1 MPKQESIYRIEHILV
16 DFYQLEIRCTRTNT
30 THPIQQKPLDVLLY
44 LIRQHPRLVTR
55 EELIEHVWDGNI
67 YVGDKALT
75 NAIWQLRSEFEQL
88 GIENLIETVRKR
100 GYRLSVNP
108 DPQAAEE
115 EAQPQA
121 PTQAHR
127 KGQSL
132 IAVAAIVLGLVSAY
146 LFYTLFLKPIPTH
159 QQTVQPDIIT
169 PDFGR
174 AQYAELSPDN
184 KKLVYVLRSLSGERN
199 IYWQPVDNPEQRH
212 QLTFSPH
219 RDLRPVWDPTGRFV
233 LFIRR
238 RTDQAHCSIMQVDT
252 ITKIELELAKC
263 RPYGS
268 VYLAAHPFRNEY
280 YFIGDTKEQSS
291 LYRLSLEDGQA
302 NVEHIP
308 CTGYCEYPN
317 RDIAVS
323 PDGKHLALTRRAN
336 RFSEDLY
343 VLNLDSMEERRLTHQ
358 QIDIIG
364 ISWHPS
370 SQHILMASV
379 DSGKRSGYL
388 VDIEQGEKAL
398 LRIDNFGSPSRVTT
412 NGTVYYHSVGTRM
425 QLSYMP
431 LDNAMP
437 SALLPI
443 TLSDYQYRNPHLNP
457 ATGEFVFISNRS
469 GHDELW
475 AADANFQ
482 NIRQLTH
489 LESIVRHP
497 RWSHDGKKVAFVA
510 RFPHESR
517 DALTVLDV
525 DTGRIQRLYEFEH
538 VLGRPTWWHDDSKLV
553 FREKGNLQRFDLN
566 NHEMISLTQNGGIFG
581 QSLPTGQVY
590 YSKGEHHGLW
600 LTDKSGKEEL
610 VIPGH
615 IFSPRYAWVVAPQGV
630 YFYNQEGQSHRLS
643 LYNFGDNSIEH
654 LLNIPPELVTT
665 QSTFV
670 YDDQQQRLVIES
682 WQARSRVM
690 RVQLPPLRASSD
702 N

>member
-1 MPKQESIYRIEHILV
+1 MAQQENIYRIEHILV
-16 DFYQLEIRCTRTNT
+16 DFYQLEIRCTRTHT
-30 THPIQQKPLDVLLY
+30 THAIQQKPLDVLLY
-44 LIRQHPRLVTR
+44 LITQHPRLVTR

-100 GYRLSVNP
+100 GYRLSVHP
-108 DPQAAEE
+108 ESQPVEKKEE
-115 EAQPQA
+115 QVSPGSL
-121 PTQAHR
+121 PR
-127 KGQSL
+127 KKQSL
-132 IAVAAIVLGLVSAY
+132 IPFTAILLGLVSAY
-146 LFYTLFLKPIPTH
+146 LLYTLFLQSTPAQH
-159 QQTVQPDIIT
+159 QASQPDIIT

-184 KKLVYVLRSLSGERN
+184 SKLVYVLRSISGERH

-212 QLTFSPH
+212 QLTFSTH
-219 RDLRPVWDPTGRFV
+219 RDLRPVWDHTGRYV
-233 LFIRR
+233 VFIRR
-238 RTDQAHCSIMQVDT
+238 RTDQAYCSIMQVDT
-252 ITKIELELAKC
+252 ITKIEQELAKC
-263 RPYGS
+263 RAYGS
-268 VYLAAHPFRNEY
+268 VYLAAHPFRDEY
-280 YFIGDTKEQSS
+280 YFIGDRHEQSS
-291 LYRLSLEDGQA
+291 LYRLSLNEGQPSI
-302 NVEHIP
+302 EHMP
-308 CTGYCEYPN
+308 CTGYCEYPH

-323 PDGKHLALTRRAN
+323 PNGRYLALTRRAN

-343 VLNLDSMEERRLTHQ
+343 VLNLESMEERRLTRK
-358 QIDIIG
+358 QIDVIG
-364 ISWHPS
+364 ISWHPN
-370 SQHILMASV
+370 SQSILMASV
-379 DSGKRSGYL
+379 NSGKRSGYL
-388 VDIEQGEKAL
+388 VDIEHGEKTL
-398 LRIDNFGSPSRVTT
+398 LDIDNFGSPSRVTAD
-412 NGTVYYHSVGTRM
+412 GTVYYHSVGTRM

-443 TLSDYQYRNPHLNP
+443 TMSDFQYRNPHLNP

-553 FREKGNLQRFDLN
+553 FRESGNLQRFDLN

-590 YSKGEHHGLW
+590 YSKGANHGLW
-600 LTDKSGKEEL
+600 LTDKTGKEEQ
-610 VIPGH
+610 VISGD
-615 IFSPRYAWVVAPQGV
+615 IFSPRYAWVVAPEGV
-630 YFYNQEGQSHRLS
+630 YFYNQEGQNHRLS
-643 LYNFGDNSIEH
+643 RYDFSTGNIEH
-654 LLNIPPELVTT
+654 LLTIPPELVTT
-665 QSTFV
+665 QSTFA
-670 YDDQQQRLVIES
+670 YDDKRQRLVIES

-690 RVQLPPLRASSD
+690 RVKHPLLSTLSD